1 MDEVVDVARASDEDA
16 SESDDGS
23 ECSLPSYSEL
33 NWYVMSDSIL
43 LSIFQYLTPKELTT
57 AGEVCRS
64 WYRVSR
70 DEFLWK
76 YLFYRTYKID
86 PDVGIVPGTYTRRI
100 DAIVVFVTRS
110 KITFPVRILHV
121 GNVNLY
127 HSLADKVEFKLEA
140 EIQFNR
146 ITILHMAL

>member
-1 MDEVVDVARASDEDA
+1 MDDVEDIARADQASDEDV

-23 ECSLPSYSEL
+23 EHSSRSEGDY

-43 LSIFQYLTPKELTT
+43 LSIFQYLTPRELMI

-86 PDVGIVPGTYTRRI
+86 PDVGIVPGTSRHGCIHGTLI
-100 DAIVVFVTRS
+100 ARS
-110 KITFPVRILHV
+110 KITFST
-121 GNVNLY
+121 GY
-127 HSLADKVEFKLEA
+127 C
-140 EIQFNR
+140 
-146 ITILHMAL
+146 M

>member
-1 MDEVVDVARASDEDA
+1 MDDVEDAARADRTSYEDV

-23 ECSLPSYSEL
+23 EYSSRSEDDL

-43 LSIFQYLTPKELTT
+43 LNIFQYLTPKELMT
-57 AGEVCRS
+57 AGEVCQS

-86 PDVGIVPGTYTRRI
+86 PDVGIVPGTFRHQRVLTVIENNILY
-100 DAIVVFVTRS
+100 
-110 KITFPVRILHV
+110 RILHV
-121 GNVNLY
+121 RNKF
-127 HSLADKVEFKLEA
+127 LAVYFSKGS
-140 EIQFNR
+140 IQAR
-146 ITILHMAL
+146 SK

>member
-1 MDEVVDVARASDEDA
+1 MDDVEDTARDDRPGSSDEDVEDV

-23 ECSLPSYSEL
+23 EYSSRSEGESDEF

-43 LSIFQYLTPKELTT
+43 LSIFQYLTPRELLT

-64 WYRVSR
+64 WFRVSR

-86 PDVGIVPGTYTRRI
+86 PDVGIVPGMSCY
-100 DAIVVFVTRS
+100 
-110 KITFPVRILHV
+110 
-121 GNVNLY
+121 
-127 HSLADKVEFKLEA
+127 
-140 EIQFNR
+140 
-146 ITILHMAL
+146 

>member
-1 MDEVVDVARASDEDA
+1 MDDVEDAARADRPSDEEA
-16 SESDDGS
+16 VSESDDGS
-23 ECSLPSYSEL
+23 EYSSRSYEGEL

-43 LSIFQYLTPKELTT
+43 LSIFQYLTPKELMT

-86 PDVGIVPGTYTRRI
+86 PDVGIVPGTSRHGCTRG
-100 DAIVVFVTRS
+100 
-110 KITFPVRILHV
+110 IL
-121 GNVNLY
+121 
-127 HSLADKVEFKLEA
+127 
-140 EIQFNR
+140 
-146 ITILHMAL
+146 T